1 MILFRGALIIALA
14 LVTLEVLTGAS
25 RTPLPPVVRSS
36 PPAVA
41 VEIVEPTPLPT
52 ESVSPSEP
60 VTPSV
65 SVAPNEPA
73 ASPSSAAS
81 CFEMRPPLLVACPG
95 ESVRGGGWELVL
107 ADGWA
112 AIAPDEEFLPSLF
125 GPGTEAGPFL
135 NELGARGSAR
145 GIAAV
150 VLGRSGRPLEMLGLS
165 SAESVRGLL
174 AARYPDRTVAVL
186 SFSRPS
192 KGRIFAAGSLT
203 RDGLASRFV
212 LFAVADSPSISRIA
226 FAWAPWSSV
235 DELYAIIG
243 AR

>member
-1 MILFRGALIIALA
+1 MIFFRGALVVALA

-41 VEIVEPTPLPT
+41 VAEPTPIPSAT
-52 ESVSPSEP
+52 PEPSASAPVAGVS
-60 VTPSV
+60 
-65 SVAPNEPA
+65 NEPP
-73 ASPSSAAS
+73 PSSEAS

-107 ADGWA
+107 ADSWA

-150 VLGRSGRPLEMLGLS
+150 VLGRSGRPLEALGLTS
-165 SAESVRGLL
+165 SESVRSLL
-174 AARYPDRTVAVL
+174 AARYPDRTVAIL

-192 KGRIFAAGSLT
+192 KGRVFASGSLT

-212 LFAVADSPSISRIA
+212 LLAVADSPSISRIA

-235 DELYAIIG
+235 EELYAIIG

>member
-1 MILFRGALIIALA
+1 MIFFRGALVVALA

-41 VEIVEPTPLPT
+41 VAEPTPIPSAT
-52 ESVSPSEP
+52 PEPSASAPVAGVS
-60 VTPSV
+60 
-65 SVAPNEPA
+65 NEPL
-73 ASPSSAAS
+73 PSSEAS

-107 ADGWA
+107 ADSWA

-150 VLGRSGRPLEMLGLS
+150 VLGRSGRPLEALGLTS
-165 SAESVRGLL
+165 SESVRSLL
-174 AARYPDRTVAVL
+174 AARYPDRTVAIL

-192 KGRIFAAGSLT
+192 KGRVFASGSLT

-212 LFAVADSPSISRIA
+212 LLAVADSPSISRIA

-235 DELYAIIG
+235 EELYAIIG